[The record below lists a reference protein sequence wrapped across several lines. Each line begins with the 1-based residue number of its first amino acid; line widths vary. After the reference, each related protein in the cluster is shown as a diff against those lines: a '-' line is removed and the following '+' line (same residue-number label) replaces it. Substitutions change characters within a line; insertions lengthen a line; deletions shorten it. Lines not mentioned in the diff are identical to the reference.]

1 MVSPPNI
8 LYSAVLMIA
17 GVICLFA
24 MAITLTRRKVP
35 GSSAL
40 IALLSALAWWDITYA
55 FFWIGVPGPSSYF
68 WLDITYL
75 GVVTVPPALFIFSL
89 QLAHLTDW
97 LKRPLAILIYLVP
110 LMVLAAL
117 FTDGYHGL
125 FFAGKRT
132 ENSAFILDAGPMF
145 WVNIAFSYTLVL
157 LSTILMVRTYLRSK
171 GLYRRQIGIIL
182 FGMAVTW
189 LNSIIFVLGISPLPG
204 ADNTPFSFTIAA
216 AAFTYSLLRYH
227 FLDVVPVARDVL
239 IEKMSDGVLVVDD
252 QHRIVDINPA
262 AQNLLQLKEDML
274 GQTVEQAFWG
284 WPSRDRETL
293 ISSKGNTNIE
303 IPGKS
308 VTYLNAQTTPIFDH
322 KERLI
327 GRLIVFHDITRMK
340 SIQNELHLLANRD
353 SLTGVVNRRHF
364 MELAKRELSRAKRYR
379 RSLALILMDLDNFKK
394 VNDTYGH
401 QAGDQAL
408 LTLKKVCTK
417 GTRTVDIFA
426 RLGGEEFVL
435 MLPEIDQDLAA
446 SIAERLREA
455 LEKTVIRSGSHRFKV
470 TVSMGVT
477 ECGLQKD
484 DTLDAMLSRADK
496 ALYRAK
502 ESGRN
507 RVLIWQAE
515 RK

>member
-1 MVSPPNI
+1 
-8 LYSAVLMIA
+8 
-17 GVICLFA
+17 
-24 MAITLTRRKVP
+24 
-35 GSSAL
+35 
-40 IALLSALAWWDITYA
+40 
-55 FFWIGVPGPSSYF
+55 
-68 WLDITYL
+68 
-75 GVVTVPPALFIFSL
+75 
-89 QLAHLTDW
+89 
-97 LKRPLAILIYLVP
+97 
-110 LMVLAAL
+110 
-117 FTDGYHGL
+117 
-125 FFAGKRT
+125 
-132 ENSAFILDAGPMF
+132 
-145 WVNIAFSYTLVL
+145 
-157 LSTILMVRTYLRSK
+157 
-171 GLYRRQIGIIL
+171 
-182 FGMAVTW
+182 
-189 LNSIIFVLGISPLPG
+189 
-204 ADNTPFSFTIAA
+204 PFSFTIAA

>member
-1 MVSPPNI
+1 
-8 LYSAVLMIA
+8 MIA
-17 GVICLFA
+17 GGICLFA
-24 MAITLTRRKVP
+24 AAITLARRKVT
-35 GSSAL
+35 GSNAL
-40 IALLSALAWWDITYA
+40 ITLLSALAWWDITYA
-55 FFWIGVPGPSSYF
+55 IFWADVPGPTPYF

-75 GVVTVPPALFIFSL
+75 GVVTVPPALFVFSL
-89 QLAHLTDW
+89 QLAHLTAW
-97 LKRPLAILIYLVP
+97 LKRPLTALIYLVP
-110 LMVLAAL
+110 MMVLAVL
-117 FTDGYHGL
+117 FTDPYHGL

-145 WVNIAFSYTLVL
+145 WVNVAFSYSLVL
-157 LSTILMVRTYLRSK
+157 LSTILMVRTFMRSK

-182 FGMAVTW
+182 FGMALTW
-189 LNSIIFVLGISPLPG
+189 LNSIIFVLGINPLPG

-227 FLDVVPVARDVL
+227 LLDVVPVARDVL
-239 IEKMSDGVLVVDD
+239 IEKMSDGVLVIDD
-252 QHRIVDINPA
+252 QNRIVDINPA
-262 AQNLLQLKEDML
+262 AQGLLQLKGDVL
-274 GQTVEQAFWG
+274 GRTVEKVFSG
-284 WPSRDRETL
+284 WPLRDREAL
-293 ISSKGNTNIE
+293 ISSKGSTNIQL
-303 IPGKS
+303 PGKT
-308 VTYLNAQTTPIFDH
+308 VTHLNAQSTPILDH
-322 KERLI
+322 KDRLI

-340 SIQNELHLLANRD
+340 SIQNQLHLLANRD

-379 RSLALILMDLDNFKK
+379 RDLALILMDMDNFKK

-408 LTLKKVCTK
+408 LALKRVCTK

-435 MLPEIDQDLAA
+435 MLPEIDQDSAA
-446 SIAERLREA
+446 SIADRLRES
-455 LEKTVIRSGSHRFKV
+455 LENTVIRSGSLKFNV
-470 TVSMGVT
+470 TISMGVT
-477 ECGLQKD
+477 ECCMQKD
-484 DTLDAMLSRADK
+484 DTVDAMLSRADK

-502 ESGRN
+502 KLGRN